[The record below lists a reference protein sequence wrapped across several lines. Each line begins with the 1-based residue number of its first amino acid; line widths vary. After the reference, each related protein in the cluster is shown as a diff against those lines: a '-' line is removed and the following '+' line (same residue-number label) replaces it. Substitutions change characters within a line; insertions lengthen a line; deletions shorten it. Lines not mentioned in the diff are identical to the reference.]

1 MSVAHRQ
8 SINTAHGQ
16 FNRLFAL
23 ADLSEKSDSLGTDA
37 QPITGI
43 FHVAAVD
50 HTPVFTA
57 HSSPHVEVRV
67 GAMGTAGG
75 PASPHK

>member
-50 HTPVFTA
+50 HTAVFKRAAAPTWKF
-57 HSSPHVEVRV
+57 E
-67 GAMGTAGG
+67 
-75 PASPHK
+75 